1 MHLLRMPKASENM
14 SEGTVGPW
22 RVSEGERVAAGQPV
36 VELITDKA
44 EFELESE
51 ADGLLLRVVAAEG
64 STVPVN
70 YVLGV
75 VGEAGEDPSA
85 VDAENEKVLAAARE
99 QLAGATVGGGAAPR
113 QDAREGQRPAR
124 SGQSGRS
131 AVRATPAARRLAKEH
146 GLDLAAVR
154 DRYAIKGAVRE
165 SDVSRFSAD
174 IQGGQ
179 PGQAGPTGPAAKSGG
194 PNLGSIAGIGVD
206 LIEVRRIERLIERRG
221 EKFLRRIFTP
231 VEIEYCQAHKQAGQ
245 HFAARFAVKE
255 AVFKALG
262 TGWAQGV
269 SWRQVETVNETSGQ
283 PRARLAGRARE
294 RADAL
299 GVRTVHV
306 SISHSDEYAV
316 AYVILER

>member
-22 RVSEGERVAAGQPV
+22 RVSEGERVAVGQPV

-85 VDAENEKVLAAARE
+85 VDAENEKVIAAARE
-99 QLAGATVGGGAAPR
+99 QLMGSTVGGGAAPR
-113 QDAREGQRPAR
+113 QDASESQRPV
-124 SGQSGRS
+124 RS

-146 GLDLAAVR
+146 GLDLAVVR

-165 SDVSRFSAD
+165 SDVSRFSAA

-206 LIEVRRIERLIERRG
+206 IIEVRRIERLIERRG

-231 VEIEYCQAHKQAGQ
+231 VEIEYCQARKQAGQ

-269 SWRQVETVNETSGQ
+269 SWRQVETINETSGR
-283 PRARLAGRARE
+283 PRTRLAGRARE

-316 AYVILER
+316 AYIILER

>member
-22 RVSEGERVAAGQPV
+22 RVSEGERVAVGQPV

-75 VGEAGEDPSA
+75 VGEAGEDPSV
-85 VDAENEKVLAAARE
+85 VDAENEKVIAAARE
-99 QLAGATVGGGAAPR
+99 LLTGSTVGGGAAPP
-113 QDAREGQRPAR
+113 QDARESQRPVR
-124 SGQSGRS
+124 SARS

-146 GLDLAAVR
+146 GLDLAVVR

-206 LIEVRRIERLIERRG
+206 IIEVRRIERLIERRG

-231 VEIEYCQAHKQAGQ
+231 VEIEYCQARKQAGQ

-269 SWRQVETVNETSGQ
+269 SWRQVETVNETSGR
-283 PRARLAGRARE
+283 PRTRLAGRARE

-316 AYVILER
+316 AHVILER